1 MHLSHSDLW
10 ATEFCVFFQCTARF
24 VILHLWIFSLSVC
37 HCICQISNHTC
48 WHLVTPD
55 KYWLCTVNR
64 GGGETAINKVSWKT
78 HVHKCTEYL
87 KLWSKQSRATFEV
100 KVTVYVNVS
109 LWHCGQIIEWC
120 MVSLK
125 AERYSTLRLLHLQPL
140 PLPPSTGSWPHYSG
154 AHSSPQRLDIVKT
167 PKATLS
173 RAVEM
178 HGPLQT
184 HRSWYYCG
192 TVCWSELMKCHLRFH
207 WVVCKDFSV
216 TTNYNKKT
224 TAIQQLTYL
233 EALCYMLH
241 VCLHT
246 DYKA

>member
-125 AERYSTLRLLHLQPL
+125 AERYSTLRLP
-140 PLPPSTGSWPHYSG
+140 PPPTPPSSSINRFMTTLFRCSFLTTEVRHHENTKGNIIKGCWDARPLTNPQESVLLWYSMLIWVDEV
-154 AHSSPQRLDIVKT
+154 SSTIS
-167 PKATLS
+167 LS
-173 RAVEM
+173 RV
-178 HGPLQT
+178 
-184 HRSWYYCG
+184 
-192 TVCWSELMKCHLRFH
+192 
-207 WVVCKDFSV
+207 
-216 TTNYNKKT
+216 
-224 TAIQQLTYL
+224 
-233 EALCYMLH
+233 
-241 VCLHT
+241 
-246 DYKA
+246 

>member
-109 LWHCGQIIEWC
+109 LWHWSDNRVMHGFF
-120 MVSLK
+120 K
-125 AERYSTLRLLHLQPL
+125 GRALLNLAP
-140 PLPPSTGSWPHYSG
+140 PPPPTPPSSSINRFMTTLFRCSFLTTEVRHHENTKGNIIKGCWDARPLTNPQESVLLWYSMLIWVDEV
-154 AHSSPQRLDIVKT
+154 SSTIS
-167 PKATLS
+167 LS
-173 RAVEM
+173 RV
-178 HGPLQT
+178 
-184 HRSWYYCG
+184 
-192 TVCWSELMKCHLRFH
+192 
-207 WVVCKDFSV
+207 
-216 TTNYNKKT
+216 
-224 TAIQQLTYL
+224 
-233 EALCYMLH
+233 
-241 VCLHT
+241 
-246 DYKA
+246 

>member
-1 MHLSHSDLW
+1 MVNLFLKFVTNNH
-10 ATEFCVFFQCTARF
+10 EFSGVDVTASAAKSCHINSGFDWCISQCTARF

-125 AERYSTLRLLHLQPL
+125 A
-140 PLPPSTGSWPHYSG
+140 
-154 AHSSPQRLDIVKT
+154 
-167 PKATLS
+167 
-173 RAVEM
+173 
-178 HGPLQT
+178 
-184 HRSWYYCG
+184 
-192 TVCWSELMKCHLRFH
+192 
-207 WVVCKDFSV
+207 
-216 TTNYNKKT
+216 
-224 TAIQQLTYL
+224 
-233 EALCYMLH
+233 
-241 VCLHT
+241 
-246 DYKA
+246 

>member
-37 HCICQISNHTC
+37 HCICQIGNHTC

-55 KYWLCTVNR
+55 IYWLCTVNR
-64 GGGETAINKVSWKT
+64 GGGETAIKKVSWKT
-78 HVHKCTEYL
+78 HVHRCTEYL

-109 LWHCGQIIEWC
+109 LWHCGQIIKWC

-125 AERYSTLRLLHLQPL
+125 AERCSTLRLLHP
-140 PLPPSTGSWPHYSG
+140 PTPPS
-154 AHSSPQRLDIVKT
+154 SSINRFMTTLFRLDIKKT

-184 HRSWYYCG
+184 HRSRYYCG

-233 EALCYMLH
+233 ETLCYMLH

>member
-1 MHLSHSDLW
+1 M
-10 ATEFCVFFQCTARF
+10 
-24 VILHLWIFSLSVC
+24 
-37 HCICQISNHTC
+37 
-48 WHLVTPD
+48 
-55 KYWLCTVNR
+55 
-64 GGGETAINKVSWKT
+64 
-78 HVHKCTEYL
+78 
-87 KLWSKQSRATFEV
+87 

-109 LWHCGQIIEWC
+109 LWHCSQIIKWC

-125 AERYSTLRLLHLQPL
+125 AERCSTLRLLHLRPL

-154 AHSSPQRLDIVKT
+154 AHSSPQRLDIMKT

-184 HRSWYYCG
+184 HRSRYYCG

-233 EALCYMLH
+233 ETLCYMLH

>member
-37 HCICQISNHTC
+37 HCICQIGNHTC

-55 KYWLCTVNR
+55 IYWLCTVNR
-64 GGGETAINKVSWKT
+64 GGGETAIKKVSWKT
-78 HVHKCTEYL
+78 HVHRCTEYL

-109 LWHCGQIIEWC
+109 LWHCGQIIKWC

-125 AERYSTLRLLHLQPL
+125 AERCSTLRLLHLRPL

-154 AHSSPQRLDIVKT
+154 
-167 PKATLS
+167 
-173 RAVEM
+173 
-178 HGPLQT
+178 
-184 HRSWYYCG
+184 
-192 TVCWSELMKCHLRFH
+192 
-207 WVVCKDFSV
+207 
-216 TTNYNKKT
+216 
-224 TAIQQLTYL
+224 
-233 EALCYMLH
+233 
-241 VCLHT
+241 
-246 DYKA
+246 